1 MKPIDM
7 KTVEEKRQEIL
18 SILKEPT
25 YTHEQKVT
33 YLARRAENFL
43 TVLDEPEGLSELMRC
58 DVEERCICNLFEG
71 EAPYRPRYICPDY
84 AKFLKSGSTFFQ

>member
-7 KTVEEKRQEIL
+7 KTVEEKREEIL

-43 TVLDEPEGLSELMRC
+43 SAIMKDAR
-58 DVEERCICNLFEG
+58 
-71 EAPYRPRYICPDY
+71 
-84 AKFLKSGSTFFQ
+84 STSCAVTDGTRG